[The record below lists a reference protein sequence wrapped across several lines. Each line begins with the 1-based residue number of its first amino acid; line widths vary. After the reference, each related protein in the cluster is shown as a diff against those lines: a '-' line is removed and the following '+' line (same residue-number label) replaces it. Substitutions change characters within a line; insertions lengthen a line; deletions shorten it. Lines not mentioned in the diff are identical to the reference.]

1 MQEIHT
7 SPRGLGYRVFDMRDP
22 WAMKDSAN
30 AETPI
35 VFQHG
40 LGLNGLAWL
49 PWISRL
55 VPDRQMIAIDMRG
68 HGASKAMWSAP
79 SLEIGDYADDVLDVL
94 NVLEIDRC
102 HFVGESFGGTAG
114 LYLGI
119 HEPERIASLT
129 VASTGWRGDL
139 VNNIGGWPE
148 VLAKPGG
155 IEPWGYM
162 LTEGSFDP
170 ALVDPRLIA
179 WASALHV
186 EAMPEAVAAV
196 VLSLRAAD
204 LGPDLHRLTMPI
216 LNMVAGRSPF
226 VDAAQHPIL
235 AERAPNCRQLDFPQ
249 AKHRVFLTE
258 AAACADAL
266 KARLAE

>member
-1 MQEIHT
+1 MQHIHS
-7 SPRGLGYRVFDMRDP
+7 SPRGLGYRVFDMREP
-22 WAMKDSAN
+22 WTKQGGARGA
-30 AETPI
+30 TPI

-55 VPDRQMIAIDMRG
+55 SPDRQMIAIDMRG
-68 HGASKAMWSAP
+68 HGASKAMWSRP
-79 SLEIGDYADDVLDVL
+79 SLDVGDYADDVLDVL

-119 HEPERIASLT
+119 HAPDRIASIT

-155 IEPWGYM
+155 IEAWGDM

-170 ALVDPRLIA
+170 ALIDPGLIA

-196 VLSLRAAD
+196 VLSLRSAD

-216 LNMVAGRSPF
+216 LNIVAGRSPF

-235 AERAPNCRQLDFPQ
+235 AERAASCTQLDFPQ

-258 AAACADAL
+258 AEACAQAL
-266 KARLAE
+266 QSRLTD